1 MSLWPFSSWK
11 ILVSAKTPYI
21 FFKIYIKLIGRRVSL
36 IAKIAASPSQSSSTL
51 IFGFPVVPW
60 VSCCHLDVTIW
71 TYLFFFFF

>member
-21 FFKIYIKLIGRRVSL
+21 FLKIYIKLIGWGVSL

-71 TYLFFFFF
+71 TYLFQGDF